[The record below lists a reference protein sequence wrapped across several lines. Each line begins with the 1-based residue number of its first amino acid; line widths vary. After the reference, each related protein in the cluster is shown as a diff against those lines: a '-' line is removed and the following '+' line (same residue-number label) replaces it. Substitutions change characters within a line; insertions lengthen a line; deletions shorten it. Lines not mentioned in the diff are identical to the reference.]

1 MTAPQLNDHY
11 VVCNTCHGRFSQRE
25 NSFVEHNDDIETVG
39 LQCPHCGARY
49 VAYRTNGAIRALQA
63 KVQRE
68 MERYR
73 RRVAAGVPPERA
85 ERKLRRAR
93 QVLERAY
100 KAFNGKA

>member
-11 VVCNTCHGRFSQRE
+11 VVCNTCRGQFAQRE
-25 NSFVEHNDDIETVG
+25 NLFVERDGDIETVG
-39 LQCPHCGARY
+39 LRCPHCGARL

-93 QVLERAY
+93 QVLERAF